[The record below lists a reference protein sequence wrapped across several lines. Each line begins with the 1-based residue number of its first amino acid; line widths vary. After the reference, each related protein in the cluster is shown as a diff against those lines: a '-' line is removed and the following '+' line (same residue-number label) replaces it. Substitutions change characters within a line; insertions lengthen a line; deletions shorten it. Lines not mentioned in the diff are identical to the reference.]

1 MSNTVLKIYKSRKVL
16 LELLEAQKFD
26 TSSYIDFGINEI
38 DAMFSSSQLDM
49 LLHRE
54 SDDAHVYVN
63 YFKSDS
69 LDAIVEDLFE
79 IECLLKDKTKDYII
93 QIMASEPNQTTLE
106 KVKYMFDKE
115 GYFIIP
121 YNIERLQFNV
131 LKHVLVPTGTVLNR
145 EQEEA
150 LFKEYH
156 LTSVGNLPEISRFD
170 PQAMA
175 TGLRPGQIIR
185 LERKSPTAMNSLYY
199 RVCV

>member
-1 MSNTVLKIYKSRKVL
+1 
-16 LELLEAQKFD
+16 
-26 TSSYIDFGINEI
+26 
-38 DAMFSSSQLDM
+38 M

-63 YFKSDS
+63 YFKSGS

-79 IECLLKDKTKDYII
+79 IECLLKNKNIDYII
-93 QIMASEPNQTTLE
+93 QIMESEPNHTTLE

-121 YNIERLQFNV
+121 YNFERLQFNV
-131 LKHVLVPTGTVLNR
+131 LKHVLVPTGTVLNK

-156 LTSVGNLPEISRFD
+156 LTSVSNLPEISRFD

>member
-1 MSNTVLKIYKSRKVL
+1 MSNRVLKVYKSRKIL
-16 LELLEAQKFD
+16 LELLEAQKYD
-26 TSSYIDFGINEI
+26 VSPYIDFGINEI
-38 DAMFSSSQLDM
+38 DAMYTNSQLDM
-49 LLHRE
+49 LLYRE
-54 SDDAHVYVN
+54 VDDSYVYVN

-79 IECLLKDKTKDYII
+79 IEGLLKDKTKDHII
-93 QIMASEPNQTTLE
+93 QVMGGEPNNTTLE
-106 KVKYMFDKE
+106 KIRYIYDKE

-131 LKHVLVPTGTVLNR
+131 LNHVLVPKSTVLNK
-145 EQEEA
+145 EEEVA
-150 LFKEYH
+150 LFKEFH
-156 LTSVGNLPEISRFD
+156 LTDLHNLPEISRFD

-175 TGLRPGQIIR
+175 TGLRPGQILR